1 MADGLHGVL
10 GVVVQSLVVGQ
21 TTLELAHVIT
31 LRQSMVDLIAMVDM
45 VEHQVKRRRND
56 AMKIHVQVG

>member
-1 MADGLHGVL
+1 MANGLHGVL

-31 LRQSMVDLIAMVDM
+31 LRQPMVDLIAMVIM
-45 VEHQVKRRRND
+45 VEHQLKRRRKD